1 MAEADFV
8 IITGLSG
15 AGKSLTMKCFE
26 DLGFFCVDNLPP
38 ALIPKFAQLCAASS
52 VNQMALVID
61 VRGRRFFPE
70 LRKSLEELTALG
82 FAPRILFLEADEKV
96 LVRRYSETRRRHPL
110 APGGGILEGIR
121 KERETLSELR
131 SMAQSILNTSKL
143 SPNQLMRASRQF
155 VDSREATL
163 RIAVHVMSFGY
174 KYGLPLDADMVFDVR
189 FLPNP
194 FYVPELSPLTGLDEP
209 VRDYVIKRPEAQEYL
224 DRIMSLLEWVLPRFL
239 EEGKQN
245 LTVGVGCTGGRHRST
260 SMSEALAERLRRSG
274 YAVNVQHRDVTQVQH
289 EAAAR

>member
-70 LRKSLEELTALG
+70 LRRSLEELTSLG
-82 FAPRILFLEADEKV
+82 LTPRILFLEADDKV

-110 APGGGILEGIR
+110 APGGGVLEGIR

-163 RIAVHVMSFGY
+163 RIAVHIMSFGY
-174 KYGLPLDADMVFDVR
+174 KYGLPLDADMLFDVR

-194 FYVPELSPLTGLDEP
+194 FYVPELTELTGLDDS

-224 DRIMSLLEWVLPRFL
+224 EKVYSLLEWVLPRFL

-260 SMSEALAERLRRSG
+260 AMSEQLAERLRRSG
-274 YAVNVQHRDVTQVQH
+274 YSVNVQHRDVGQVQ
-289 EAAAR
+289 EVGAR

>member
-70 LRKSLEELTALG
+70 LRRSLEELTSLG
-82 FAPRILFLEADEKV
+82 FAPRILFLEADDRV
-96 LVRRYSETRRRHPL
+96 LVRRYSESRRRHPL
-110 APGGGILEGIR
+110 APGGGILEGIK
-121 KERETLSELR
+121 KEREALAELR
-131 SMAQSILNTSKL
+131 DMAQNILNTSKL
-143 SPNQLMRASRQF
+143 SPNQLMRASRKF
-155 VDSREATL
+155 VDSREASM
-163 RIAVHVMSFGY
+163 RIAVHVQSFGF
-174 KYGLPLDADMVFDVR
+174 KYGLPLDADMVLDVR

-194 FYVPELSPLTGLDEP
+194 FYVPDLSPMSGLDEP
-209 VRDYVIKRPEAQEYL
+209 VRDYVIKRPEAQDFL
-224 DRIMSLLEWVLPRFL
+224 DKAQALLESVLPSFL

-245 LTVGVGCTGGRHRST
+245 LTVAVGCTGGRHRST
-260 SMSEALAERLRRSG
+260 AMSEQLGERLRRSG
-274 YAVNVQHRDVTQVQH
+274 YSVNVQHRDVAQAEH
-289 EAAAR
+289 LAAR